1 MHNYHSKFIKRLNI
15 VLEFVL
21 ILASYWAASI
31 IRVLIPLGT
40 HFTIT
45 DSINFMPISIVYA
58 FTMVSVFWSQ
68 RKYRTLTIRSRLK
81 EIIDTGVAVLVA
93 LVVCSAIIYLF
104 RLEQFSRLL
113 MIYCTVL
120 TEIFILTK
128 RIILNKVERAYIE
141 KHQIR
146 TEVLLVGN
154 GDNAVKVYNTI
165 LKNHERRMYMA
176 GYLGVEENT
185 EIPGYIGEIQSIGK
199 VIESYN
205 IQTILIADDK
215 LTQTEIKKVVTV
227 GFNYGIR
234 TCIIPSFTEYLSLYS
249 VKDTIAGI
257 PMFELTLADTCQIM
271 GVNISVTDMDKTLEL
286 IDKNLS
292 EWKGKYIC
300 VSNVHTTVTASED
313 RDYREIQNNAVIAL
327 PDGGPLS
334 KYSRDQGFASARRVT
349 GPDLMKKVLEMSG
362 ETGWTH
368 YFYGSTEETL
378 KKLSEVLKER
388 YPNTKIAGM
397 MSPPFRRLTVE
408 EDKKIVE
415 EINALKPDF
424 VWVGLGAPKQEIW
437 MSAHED
443 VVKSLMIGV
452 GAAFDYESGNI
463 KRAPQWMQ
471 RNNLEWLY
479 RLMQDPVRLFK
490 RYLYTNVKYI
500 IWTIRHGNN

>member
-1 MHNYHSKFIKRLNI
+1 MHNYHSKFINRINVL
-15 VLEFVL
+15 LEFVL
-21 ILASYWAASI
+21 ILASYWVASI
-31 IRVLIPLGT
+31 IRALIPIGT
-40 HFTIT
+40 HFTIK
-45 DSINFMPISIVYA
+45 DSINFMPLSIVYA
-58 FTMVSVFWSQ
+58 TTMVIVFWSQ

-81 EIIDTGVAVLVA
+81 EIIDIGLAVLVA
-93 LVVCSAIIYLF
+93 LLICSAIIYLF

-113 MIYCTVL
+113 MIYCAVL
-120 TEIFILTK
+120 TEVFILTK
-128 RIILNKVERAYIE
+128 RIILNKIERAYIE
-141 KHQIR
+141 KHQIK
-146 TEVLLVGN
+146 TEVLLIGS
-154 GDNAVKVYNTI
+154 GLNAIKVYNTI
-165 LKNHERRMYMA
+165 LKNHERRMYMK
-176 GYLGVEENT
+176 GYLGSKENE
-185 EIPGYIGEIQSIGK
+185 EIPGYLGEISSIRK
-199 VIESYN
+199 IISSYN
-205 IQTILIADDK
+205 IQTIFIADDS
-215 LTQTEIKKVVTV
+215 LVQEDIKMVVTV
-227 GFNYGIR
+227 AFNYGIR
-234 TCIIPSFTEYLSLYS
+234 TYIVPSFTEYLSLYS
-249 VKDTIAGI
+249 VKDAIKGI

-300 VSNVHTTVTASED
+300 VSNVHTTVTASKD
-313 RDYREIQNNAVIAL
+313 SDYRDIQNKAVIAL

-334 KYSRDQGFASARRVT
+334 KFSRDKGFAYARRVT
-349 GPDLMKKVLEMSG
+349 GPDLMKKVLSMSA
-362 ETGWTH
+362 EKGWTH

-378 KKLSEVLKER
+378 KKLSEVIKER
-388 YPNTKIAGM
+388 YPGAKVVGM
-397 MSPPFRRLTVE
+397 MSPPFRRLTIE

-415 EINALKPDF
+415 EINTLNPDF

-479 RLMQDPVRLFK
+479 RLMQDPIRLFK

-500 IWTIRHGNN
+500 IWTLRQ